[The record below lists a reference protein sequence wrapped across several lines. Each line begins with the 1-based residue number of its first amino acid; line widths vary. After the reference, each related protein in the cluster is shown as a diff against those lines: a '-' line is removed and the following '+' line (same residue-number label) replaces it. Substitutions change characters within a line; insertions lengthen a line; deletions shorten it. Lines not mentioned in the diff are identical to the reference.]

1 MKLAQRYN
9 RANLIT
15 SFIILAITGLIYY
28 VAIHFILT
36 EKLDKDLVIEEKEI
50 EAYVKNYGKLPS
62 PGDFLHQKVA
72 YKKLTENEAIDRSF
86 YYDTFYNEEEKKT
99 EPGRSLLTSVRVKN
113 ELYQVIIKKSRAE
126 AEDLVQLIFLITLA
140 VTALLLISLLLINRL
155 MLQRIWKPFYRI
167 LDRMKAFNITHEEGI
182 EQTPSK
188 VDEFKE
194 LNNSASAMAERVR
207 QDYRELKSFTDNAS
221 HEMMTPLAVINSK
234 LDSLLQTGA
243 FSNAQGELITGI
255 YHSIGRLMKLNQ
267 SLLLLAKIENK
278 LIVAMQDIDFK
289 QMVNEKIGQFQEL
302 REMNK
307 LTLISN
313 VDACELQMSKHL
325 ADIMLN
331 NLIANAIRHNLK
343 GGEISI
349 TLTATAL
356 SISNTG
362 ENAPLNERL
371 FERFSKSVTS
381 EGTGLGLA
389 ISKQIC
395 NLYGFTLHY
404 QFAANLHQFTV
415 RFK

>member
-72 YKKLTENEAIDRSF
+72 YKKLTENDAIDRSF
-86 YYDTFYNEEEKKT
+86 YYDTFYNEEEKRA

-113 ELYQVIIKKSRAE
+113 ELYQVVINKSRAE

-140 VTALLLISLLLINRL
+140 VTALLLVSLLLINRL
-155 MLQRIWKPFYRI
+155 MLQRIWKPFYSI
-167 LDRMKAFNITHEEGI
+167 LDSMKAFNIMHEEGI
-182 EQTPSK
+182 KQIPSK
-188 VDEFKE
+188 VDEFNE
-194 LNNSASAMAERVR
+194 LNNSANAMAERVR

-234 LDSLLQTGA
+234 LDSLLQTGT

-267 SLLLLAKIENK
+267 SLLLLAKIENNM
-278 LIVAMQDIDFK
+278 IADVQNINFS
-289 QMVNEKIGQFQEL
+289 QMVIEKTGQFQEL
-302 REMNK
+302 LEMDR
-307 LTLISN
+307 LTLTSS
-313 VDACELQMSKHL
+313 VDACELRMSKHL

-331 NLIANAIRHNLK
+331 NLIANAIRHNHK
-343 GGEISI
+343 DGKISI
-349 TLTATAL
+349 TLTATQL

-371 FERFSKSVTS
+371 FERFSKSAAS

-395 NLYGFTLHY
+395 NLYGFTINY

-415 RFK
+415 SFN